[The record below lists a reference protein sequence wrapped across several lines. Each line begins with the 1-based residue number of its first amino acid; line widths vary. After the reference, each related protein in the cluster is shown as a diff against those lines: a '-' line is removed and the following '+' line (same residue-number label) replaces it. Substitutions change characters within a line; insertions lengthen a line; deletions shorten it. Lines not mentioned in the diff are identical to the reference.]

1 MKVITILILF
11 TVISIINSSL
21 NGFTSKSCTDYFNKT
36 GVNESTQAFSKDFCR
51 TLKVSDSSNRCCF
64 MKYKIDNKTY
74 YNCIEVTQA
83 EFQDIDQKIR
93 DLEAGLTVYNI
104 DIKSLECNS
113 SSYLFGSL
121 LLFLVF
127 LF

>member
-1 MKVITILILF
+1 MKVNTILILF
-11 TVISIINSSL
+11 TVISFINSSL
-21 NGFTSKSCTDYFNKT
+21 NGFTLKSCNERQGTE
-36 GVNESTQAFSKDFCR
+36 ESTQAFSKDFCR

-93 DLEAGLTVYNI
+93 DLEAGLTEYNI
-104 DIKSLECNS
+104 DIKSLECSS

-121 LLFLVF
+121 LLLLVF

>member
-21 NGFTSKSCTDYFNKT
+21 NGFTSKSCTDYFNKQ
-36 GVNESTQAFSKDFCR
+36 GVDESTQAFSKDFCR
-51 TLKVSDSSNRCCF
+51 TLKVSDSSNLCCF
-64 MKYKIDNKTY
+64 LKYKMETHTF
-74 YNCIEVTQA
+74 YNCAEVTQA
-83 EFQDIDQKIR
+83 EFQDIDQKISN
-93 DLEAGLTVYNI
+93 LETSYGYDV
-104 DIKSLECNS
+104 KSLECNS

-121 LLFLVF
+121 LLLLVF

>member
-21 NGFTSKSCTDYFNKT
+21 NGFTSKSCTDYFNKQ
-36 GVNESTQAFSKDFCR
+36 GVDESTQAFSKDFCR
-51 TLKVSDSSNRCCF
+51 TLKVSDSSNLCCF
-64 MKYKIDNKTY
+64 LKYKMETHTF
-74 YNCIEVTQA
+74 YNCAEVTQA
-83 EFQDIDQKIR
+83 EFQDIDQKISN
-93 DLEAGLTVYNI
+93 LETYYSFNV
-104 DIKSLECNS
+104 KSLECS
-113 SSYLFGSL
+113 SSSHLFGSL

>member
-21 NGFTSKSCTDYFNKT
+21 SGFPSKSCNERQGTE
-36 GVNESTQAFSKDFCR
+36 ESTQAFSKDFCR

-104 DIKSLECNS
+104 DIKSLECSS

>member
-21 NGFTSKSCTDYFNKT
+21 NEFTSKSCTDYFNKQ
-36 GVNESTQAFSKDFCR
+36 GVDESTQAFSKDFCR
-51 TLKVSDSSNRCCF
+51 TLKVSDSSNLCCF
-64 MKYKIDNKTY
+64 LKYKMETHTF
-74 YNCIEVTQA
+74 YNCAEVNQA
-83 EFQDIDQKIR
+83 EFQDIDQKISN
-93 DLEAGLTVYNI
+93 LETSYSFNV
-104 DIKSLECNS
+104 KSLECSS

-121 LLFLVF
+121 LLLLVF

>member
-21 NGFTSKSCTDYFNKT
+21 NGFTPKSCNDRQGTE
-36 GVNESTQAFSKDFCR
+36 ESTQAFSKDFCR

-104 DIKSLECNS
+104 DIKSLECSS

-121 LLFLVF
+121 LLLLVF

>member
-1 MKVITILILF
+1 MKVSTILILF

-21 NGFTSKSCTDYFNKT
+21 TGFTSKSCNERQGED
-36 GVNESTQAFSKDFCR
+36 ESTQAFSKDFCR
-51 TLKVSDSSNRCCF
+51 TLKVSESGNRCCF
-64 MKYKIDNKTY
+64 FKYKIDTQTL
-74 YNCIEVTQA
+74 YNCIEVTLP
-83 EFQDIDQKIR
+83 EFADIDEK
-93 DLEAGLTVYNI
+93 
-104 DIKSLECNS
+104 IKSLETQYGIDVKSLECSS

>member
-21 NGFTSKSCTDYFNKT
+21 NEFTSKSCTDYFNKQ
-36 GVNESTQAFSKDFCR
+36 GDDESTQAFSKDFCR

-64 MKYKIDNKTY
+64 MKYKIDNKTF
-74 YNCIEVTQA
+74 YNCAEVTQA

-93 DLEAGLTVYNI
+93 DLEAGLTEYNI
-104 DIKSLECNS
+104 DIKSLECSS

-121 LLFLVF
+121 LLLLVF

>member
-21 NGFTSKSCTDYFNKT
+21 NGFTSKSCTDYFNKQ
-36 GVNESTQAFSKDFCR
+36 GVDESTQAFSKDFCR
-51 TLKVSDSSNRCCF
+51 TLKVSDSSNLCCF
-64 MKYKIDNKTY
+64 LKYKMETY
-74 YNCIEVTQA
+74 TFYNCAEVTQA
-83 EFQDIDQKIR
+83 EFQDIDQKISN
-93 DLEAGLTVYNI
+93 LETYYSFNV
-104 DIKSLECNS
+104 KSLECSS

-121 LLFLVF
+121 LLLLVF

>member
-21 NGFTSKSCTDYFNKT
+21 NEFTSKSCTDYFNKQ
-36 GVNESTQAFSKDFCR
+36 GVDESTQAFSKDFCR
-51 TLKVSDSSNRCCF
+51 TLKVSDSSNLCCF
-64 MKYKIDNKTY
+64 LKYKMETQTF
-74 YNCIEVTQA
+74 YNCAEVTQA
-83 EFQDIDQKIR
+83 EFQDIDQKISN
-93 DLEAGLTVYNI
+93 LETSYSFNV
-104 DIKSLECNS
+104 KSLECSS

-121 LLFLVF
+121 LLLLVF

>member
-21 NGFTSKSCTDYFNKT
+21 NGFTSKSCNERQGTE
-36 GVNESTQAFSKDFCR
+36 ESTQAFSKDFCR

-93 DLEAGLTVYNI
+93 DLEAGLTEYNI
-104 DIKSLECNS
+104 DIKSLECSS